1 MSDIEHLGSCC
12 RSFKKAAPRVDPL
25 FDFVMKDSRSLDQ
38 SAQQILRI
46 KAVKALIGGKTQGEV
61 AELFDVSLKAINNWW
76 KIYRELDPAKMAK
89 LVANPIII
97 DGRNALDREAWI
109 AAGWK
114 FRALG
119 RAN

>member
-1 MSDIEHLGSCC
+1 
-12 RSFKKAAPRVDPL
+12 
-25 FDFVMKDSRSLDQ
+25 MKS
-38 SAQQILRI
+38 
-46 KAVKALIGGKTQGEV
+46 
-61 AELFDVSLKAINNWW
+61 
-76 KIYRELDPAKMAK
+76 

-119 RAN
+119 RSEV

>member
-1 MSDIEHLGSCC
+1 MATITNINGHLQFSTIPQI
-12 RSFKKAAPRVDPL
+12 SLQSSPTPPL
-25 FDFVMKDSRSLDQ
+25 NDADLVLHLTEWQ
-38 SAQQILRI
+38 
-46 KAVKALIGGKTQGEV
+46 V
-61 AELFDVSLKAINNWW
+61 
-76 KIYRELDPAKMAK
+76 YRELDPAKMAK